1 MHPVAEILRH
11 ISGKT
16 KLMIRKYFILIICG
30 VFLSGCSAVSN
41 RYVSKPESKEDNNSP
56 RYTQNQDNKT
66 VPESDSN
73 YYDEDDD
80 SDDLDEEIEP
90 APEDEAI
97 DITEVMSRF
106 SSKKNEDVT
115 VDHSTA
121 RERTL
126 MEIIKYL
133 NTPYKFGGNSKKG
146 IDCSAFTQTIY
157 NNAISINLLRSAKQ
171 QYTQGIEINKQ
182 ELKFG
187 DLVFFNTRRRVRPGH
202 VGIYIGDNLFAH
214 ASSKHG
220 VIVSSLE
227 HDYYT
232 RTYMGAR
239 RVESSVF

>member
-1 MHPVAEILRH
+1 MVRFAFITLLCGILL
-11 ISGKT
+11 T
-16 KLMIRKYFILIICG
+16 
-30 VFLSGCSAVSN
+30 GCSAVSN
-41 RYVSKPESKEDNNSP
+41 RYVQKTETREEKTNQ
-56 RYTQNQDNKT
+56 RYSQNKT
-66 VPESDSN
+66 ETATDPVYEE
-73 YYDEDDD
+73 YEEDDE
-80 SDDLDEEIEP
+80 SEEDIEP
-90 APEDEAI
+90 APEDEII

-106 SSKKNEDVT
+106 STSKSEEVNVE
-115 VDHSTA
+115 HSTV

-133 NTPYKFGGNSKKG
+133 NTPYKFGGNSKNG
-146 IDCSAFTQTIY
+146 IDCSAFTQTVY
-157 NNAISINLLRSAKQ
+157 NNAISINLLRSAREQ
-171 QYTQGIEINKQ
+171 FTMGISIDRS

-220 VIVSSLE
+220 VIISSLG

-239 RVESSVF
+239 RIDNSVF